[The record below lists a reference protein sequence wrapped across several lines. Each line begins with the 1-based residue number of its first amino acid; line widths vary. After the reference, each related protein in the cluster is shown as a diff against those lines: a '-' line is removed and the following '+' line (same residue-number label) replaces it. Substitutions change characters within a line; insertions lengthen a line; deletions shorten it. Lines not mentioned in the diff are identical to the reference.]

1 MNPRLRS
8 RVGRISDSMTQTRER
23 EAPEGRIER
32 YEPKNIEPKWRER
45 WEADQIYKTVEDPS
59 KPKFYCLD
67 FFPYPSGDGLSVGHV
82 RNYVPTDVISRF
94 YRMRG
99 YSVLHPMGWDAFGQP
114 AEQEAIKTGRH
125 PKQMVPQYTANYH
138 RQLELVGNSYDW
150 SREINS
156 SHPDYYKWT
165 QWFFLLL
172 YKRGLAYRDNAAVW
186 WCPKE
191 LTVLANE
198 EVEGGVCWRC
208 GTAVVKKDLPQW
220 FFKITGYADR
230 LIEDLEIIDWP
241 ERIKTMQRNWIGRS
255 EGVEIAFG
263 LDVSGVDEKELRV
276 FTTQPDTIFG
286 VTFMVLAPEHPLVS
300 KITTSDRK
308 TEVEAYVEQA
318 TRQSEIDRL
327 STERE
332 KTGVFTGAYC
342 KNLLSDEMIPIY
354 IADYALAT
362 YGTGAV
368 MGVPAHDQRDFE
380 FAQKYGLPLKVVI
393 APSGHAGQELAEAH
407 IDEGTMVHSGE
418 FDGLPNEAGKQAI
431 ADALEKREIGRRTI
445 TYRLRDWLIS
455 RQRYWGA
462 PIPVVHCRKCGEVA
476 VPEDQLP
483 VLLPDIQNYQPS
495 GTGQS
500 PLATVKEFVS
510 TTCPHCEGP
519 AERETDTMG
528 GFACSSWYFLRF
540 TSPHEDSYPFDPQAM
555 RYWMPVD
562 LYVGGAEHAV
572 MHLLYARFWTKVMYD
587 AGVVPFKEPFHRLMN
602 QGVVHAPDGLRMSKS
617 RGNVITPD
625 SVVERFGADAL
636 RGYELFMAPFE
647 QNVSWSEDGLRGVHR
662 WLNRVWQLVLEAPAL
677 GAPGDEAVRE
687 MRRWTHRTI
696 KKATEDL
703 ERLHFNTMIS
713 ALMEYTNFLQAA
725 RDAGAVDRTT
735 WDEAMDSLMLMLAPP
750 VPYIAEELWTRTGR
764 AYSIHKESWPA
775 YDASLAA
782 SETFTLVVQVN
793 GKLRE
798 RFEVPVD
805 ISEEDA
811 KDMALSSPKVR
822 AHTSGK
828 ELARVLYVPGRLV
841 NIVVR

>member
-1 MNPRLRS
+1 
-8 RVGRISDSMTQTRER
+8 MTKTRER

-276 FTTQPDTIFG
+276 FTTRPDTIFG

-332 KTGVFTGAYC
+332 KTGVFTG
-342 KNLLSDEMIPIY
+342 SFTDM
-354 IADYALAT
+354 ALARST
-362 YGTGAV
+362 AESQFQEDCD
-368 MGVPAHDQRDFE
+368 AI
-380 FAQKYGLPLKVVI
+380 LP
-393 APSGHAGQELAEAH
+393 
-407 IDEGTMVHSGE
+407 
-418 FDGLPNEAGKQAI
+418 
-431 ADALEKREIGRRTI
+431 
-445 TYRLRDWLIS
+445 
-455 RQRYWGA
+455 
-462 PIPVVHCRKCGEVA
+462 
-476 VPEDQLP
+476 
-483 VLLPDIQNYQPS
+483 
-495 GTGQS
+495 
-500 PLATVKEFVS
+500 
-510 TTCPHCEGP
+510 
-519 AERETDTMG
+519 
-528 GFACSSWYFLRF
+528 
-540 TSPHEDSYPFDPQAM
+540 
-555 RYWMPVD
+555 
-562 LYVGGAEHAV
+562 VGGAINLPAGDAINDLGLDAALIGVDVDAYFAMPEQYQGLWMVTIEKAISPFVTLAV
-572 MHLLYARFWTKVMYD
+572 SDQANGTW
-587 AGVVPFKEPFHRLMN
+587 
-602 QGVVHAPDGLRMSKS
+602 
-617 RGNVITPD
+617 
-625 SVVERFGADAL
+625 
-636 RGYELFMAPFE
+636 
-647 QNVSWSEDGLRGVHR
+647 
-662 WLNRVWQLVLEAPAL
+662 
-677 GAPGDEAVRE
+677 APGAFVGDLANDGVGLSDFHDWADRVSDE
-687 MRRWTHRTI
+687 
-696 KKATEDL
+696 
-703 ERLHFNTMIS
+703 
-713 ALMEYTNFLQAA
+713 
-725 RDAGAVDRTT
+725 
-735 WDEAMDSLMLMLAPP
+735 
-750 VPYIAEELWTRTGR
+750 
-764 AYSIHKESWPA
+764 
-775 YDASLAA
+775 LAA
-782 SETFTLVVQVN
+782 
-793 GKLRE
+793 
-798 RFEVPVD
+798 EVDQLLAD
-805 ISEEDA
+805 IEA
-811 KDMALSSPKVR
+811 GIIGGPFYTV
-822 AHTSGK
+822 G
-828 ELARVLYVPGRLV
+828 Y
-841 NIVVR
+841 